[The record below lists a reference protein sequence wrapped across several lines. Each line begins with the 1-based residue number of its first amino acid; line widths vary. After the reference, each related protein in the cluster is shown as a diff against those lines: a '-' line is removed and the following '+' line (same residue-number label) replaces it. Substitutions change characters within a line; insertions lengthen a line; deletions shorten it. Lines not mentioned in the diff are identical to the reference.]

1 MTMDRRVR
9 RTKKR
14 LREALLGLL
23 CTKSVEDITVSELA
37 IKADINRGTFYT
49 HYRDA
54 EDLLANIENDF
65 LKRIEDCFAL
75 GANRNILEGL
85 FESVDAESDLFK
97 VMLMKPY
104 FAEFSEKFKEVI
116 EDGCRRTWKLD
127 EHNQKYVT
135 DHAYYYMVWG
145 LCGMCYEWM
154 KSTERR
160 SPLEMAILAEIFLM
174 NTIRAT
180 H

>member
-1 MTMDRRVR
+1 MDRRVR

-65 LKRIEDCFAL
+65 LKSSRRSSRTAAAGPGSWTSIT
-75 GANRNILEGL
+75 RNTSPIMRNTTWFG
-85 FESVDAESDLFK
+85 D
-97 VMLMKPY
+97 
-104 FAEFSEKFKEVI
+104 FAECAMS
-116 EDGCRRTWKLD
+116 G
-127 EHNQKYVT
+127 
-135 DHAYYYMVWG
+135 
-145 LCGMCYEWM
+145 
-154 KSTERR
+154 
-160 SPLEMAILAEIFLM
+160 
-174 NTIRAT
+174 
-180 H
+180 